1 MQVKIADYLK
11 YREVLFINVRKSLGT
26 LRTHL
31 PNYGNCLW
39 HPLSSSLFTIPQF
52 MLKSK
57 QKPFEYS
64 IGEALQWAWDTPRKS
79 IQIDTNILRYFLPFC
94 DP

>member
-1 MQVKIADYLK
+1 
-11 YREVLFINVRKSLGT
+11 
-26 LRTHL
+26 
-31 PNYGNCLW
+31 
-39 HPLSSSLFTIPQF
+39 

-94 DP
+94 DPWSFVLGCVLPQIYCLN